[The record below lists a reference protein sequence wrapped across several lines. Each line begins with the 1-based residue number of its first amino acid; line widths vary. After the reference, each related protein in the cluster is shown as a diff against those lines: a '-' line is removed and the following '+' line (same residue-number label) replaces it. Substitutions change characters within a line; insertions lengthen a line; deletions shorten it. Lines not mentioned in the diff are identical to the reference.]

1 MKEVYPARSK
11 FIEPIT
17 GPTFDAFID
26 FVKNQRDITD
36 EQSISIIKNN
46 ALEII
51 KRCLGEESKEI
62 KIEDNLGQTVLHV
75 GEVQSGKTL
84 TMCSVIALAY
94 DNNFLISTILTGTKN
109 ILKAQNQDRIKEVLN
124 AIDPDNKKFSYY
136 SFDPHTP
143 NPTEDTQ
150 LKNQIKSLVKKKK
163 FIKQNKMIVLCML
176 KHEKYINDIARLFN
190 EQDLMVCNYP
200 IKSIILDDEADQA
213 SLNTRA
219 KKNTAPRSATNLSI
233 LNLKKAHT
241 QLCTYI
247 QVTATAQSIL
257 LQEKDDPLSP
267 DFCWVSDTPKNYI
280 GVRNYFVKEEL
291 RNKFVFDIE
300 SDDIPDPSDN
310 GAEMPNSLKQAI
322 NYFIVASAIAENLDL
337 KKRLK
342 PPFTMLCHPDWSK
355 QEHER
360 YFAWIS
366 NYIEMLGRAL
376 LDDEL
381 ENETFKD
388 LEDSFKLAI
397 KNLDQKIEFSKVK
410 NSIGEI
416 VEGGISQGISIINDS
431 NPITGNLKD
440 FWNKSN
446 YHIIIGGNCIDRGFT
461 VEGIMVFY
469 LSRKS
474 GVNSDTIQ
482 QRARFCGYKNKN
494 HFALS
499 RLFLDE
505 KNKEF
510 FYRYIVL
517 EQTTRNQLKKHINE
531 YKPQERAGF
540 VYPVIKP
547 FRPTRSNVHQELN
560 IASATDWFHPRHGQF
575 LKKEEQNQN
584 LNIFHDLIGQFL
596 PTFKKSENPLWRCFT
611 SDYLTIA
618 DLKKIINR
626 FNTFER
632 EVPIKNIYKCIL
644 NEYPDDFRDD
654 ENILTCLMVDAAL
667 MQYSSLADY
676 LKDNSLEK
684 LFIDR
689 RFKYNTK
696 HFPSTNLHRGKG
708 IRKNGDHWIED
719 NSVCSQNKITLQ
731 LSLVKYGLIQPPE
744 FDENEEMHV
753 KTKNLFNDQY
763 TMAILMRFPK
773 LGNWNIFIK

>member
-1 MKEVYPARSK
+1 MNEIYPARSN
-11 FIEPIT
+11 FSEPII
-17 GPTFDAFID
+17 GSTFDAFID
-26 FVKNQRDITD
+26 FIKNERKITND
-36 EQSISIIKNN
+36 ESISIIKNN
-46 ALEII
+46 ALEIV
-51 KRCLGEESKEI
+51 KRCLSDDSKI
-62 KIEDNLGQTVLHV
+62 DKDIGQTVLHV

-136 SFDPHTP
+136 SFDPYTP
-143 NPTEDTQ
+143 NPQEDNQ
-150 LKNQIKSLVKKKK
+150 LRNQIKSLVKKKK

-176 KHEKYINDIARLFN
+176 KHEKYINDISNLFFHK
-190 EQDLMVCNYP
+190 DLKVCNYP
-200 IKSIILDDEADQA
+200 IKSLILDDEADQA
-213 SLNTRA
+213 SLNTHA
-219 KKNTAPRSATNLSI
+219 KKNTAPRSATNSSI
-233 LNLKKAHT
+233 LNLKKSHT
-241 QLCTYI
+241 QFCTYI

-267 DFCWVSDTPKNYI
+267 DFCWVSDTPPNYI
-280 GVRNYFVKEEL
+280 GVRNYFVKKEL
-291 RNKFVFDIE
+291 RDKFVFDIE
-300 SDDIPDPSDN
+300 PDDIPDPSDN
-310 GAEMPNSLKQAI
+310 DADMPNSLKEAI
-322 NYFIVASAIAENLDL
+322 NYFIVACAIAENIQPN
-337 KKRLK
+337 KRLK

-360 YFAWIS
+360 YSAWIS
-366 NYIEMLGRAL
+366 KYIEMLGISL

-381 ENETFKD
+381 EDEAFKD
-388 LEDSFKLAI
+388 LEDSFKQAI
-397 KNLDQKIEFSKVK
+397 KNLDRKIEFKEVK
-410 NSIGEI
+410 NTIGEI

-461 VEGIMVFY
+461 VEGIIVFY
-469 LSRKS
+469 LSRKP

-482 QRARFCGYKNKN
+482 QRARFCGYKDKN

-517 EQTTRNQLKKHINE
+517 EQTTRNQLKRHINE
-531 YKPQERAGF
+531 YKPQEKAGF
-540 VYPVIKP
+540 VYPIIKP

-560 IASATDWFHPRHGQF
+560 IASATDWFHPRNGQF
-575 LKKEEQNQN
+575 LKKEEQKEN
-584 LNIFHDLIGQFL
+584 LKLFHDLIGDFL
-596 PTFKKSENPLWRCFT
+596 PTFKKPENSFWRCFT
-611 SDYLTIA
+611 SNCLNIS

-626 FNTFER
+626 FHTFER
-632 EVPIKNIYKCIL
+632 ELPIKNIYNCIMD
-644 NEYPDDFRDD
+644 EHPDDFKDD
-654 ENILTCLMVDAAL
+654 ENILTCLMTDTAL

-676 LKDNSLEK
+676 LKENSMEK

-696 HFPSTNLHRGKG
+696 YFPKTNLHRGKG
-708 IRKNGDHWIED
+708 IRKNGAHWIED
-719 NSVCSQNKITLQ
+719 SSVYSNNKITLQ
-731 LSLVKYGLIQPPE
+731 LILVKYGLTQPPE

-753 KTKNLFNDQY
+753 KTKLLFNEEY
-763 TMAILMRFPK
+763 TMAIMMRFPK
-773 LGNWNIFIK
+773 LGNWNIFSK